1 MREELLLSAER
12 GSCFRRRLR
21 TAAAAWLAVA
31 MVVTTP
37 LSPGAQTAGGG
48 NNGGNTGGGTTTDS
62 GRPRLG
68 LQIPGPTRLT
78 PYITSSI
85 VQNIQ
90 AVRIECGRY
99 DPIYRIECLHLGFSL
114 VAQRIPQSGD
124 YREMKAILNRAAS
137 ELSRIVSANVD
148 QAAPRQASRGNS
160 RFKVRRTYRAVKK
173 QKLKAALD
181 QAEDAVI
188 RAETRLLRSGE
199 NSQKRYQHYQ
209 QVATAVGSTKV
220 LLRSS

>member
-1 MREELLLSAER
+1 MTVEPENTLWH
-12 GSCFRRRLR
+12 RLR
-21 TAAAAWLAVA
+21 TAVTICLATA

-37 LSPGAQTAGGG
+37 LSPGAQTTGQD
-48 NNGGNTGGGTTTDS
+48 NGGDTGG
-62 GRPRLG
+62 RPHLG

-90 AVRIECGRY
+90 AVRVECGRY
-99 DPIYRIECLHLGFSL
+99 DPVYRIECLYVGFSL
-114 VAQRIPQSGD
+114 VAQRIPRSGD
-124 YREMKAILNRAAS
+124 YRDVKDILNRAAS
-137 ELSRIVSANVD
+137 ELSRVVSANVD
-148 QAAPRQASRGNS
+148 SAAPRQASRGNS
-160 RFKVRRTYRAVKK
+160 RFKVRRSYRAVKK
-173 QKLKAALD
+173 QKLKAALK

-220 LLRSS
+220 LLRSA